1 MKRTVH
7 TIESLQAR
15 TIEEGDCWQWQGYCG
30 NKTPQVMCFFN
41 DKRKMYSVRRLMREL
56 QTGRAQPDGHYTN
69 SCGNHLCVN
78 PAHVLYKTAKNH
90 LRDMAKGRTHTAVDS
105 FKKRQARID
114 GGLTKL
120 DMKKAEEIRASN
132 LKLRELAEEYKVNIS
147 MIKRIR
153 TNKAWKPLSSPFAG
167 LFK

>member
-1 MKRTVH
+1 MKRTIH
-7 TIESLQAR
+7 TVESLQA
-15 TIEEGDCWQWQGYCG
+15 YCG
-30 NKTPQVMCFFN
+30 NKTPQVMYHTQG
-41 DKRKMYSVRRLMREL
+41 KRKMYSVRRLIREL
-56 QTGRAQPDGHYTN
+56 QTGRAQADGHYTN
-69 SCGNHLCVN
+69 SCGNHLCVSPN
-78 PAHVLYKTAKNH
+78 HVLYKTVKNH
-90 LRDMAKGRTHTAVDS
+90 LRDMAKGRTHTPVTS
-105 FKKRQARID
+105 FKKRQVRID
-114 GGLTKL
+114 LGLTKL

>member
-1 MKRTVH
+1 MKRTIH
-7 TIESLQAR
+7 TVESLQAR
-15 TIEEGDCWQWQGYCG
+15 TIEEGNCWLWQGYCG
-30 NKTPQVMCFFN
+30 NKTPQVMYHTQG
-41 DKRKMYSVRRLMREL
+41 KRKMYSVRRLIREL
-56 QTGRAQPDGHYTN
+56 QTGRAQADGHYTN
-69 SCGNHLCVN
+69 SCGNHLCVSPN
-78 PAHVLYKTAKNH
+78 HVLYKTVKNH
-90 LRDMAKGRTHTAVDS
+90 LRDMAKGRTHTPVTS
-105 FKKRQARID
+105 FKKRQVRID
-114 GGLTKL
+114 LGLTKL